1 MFTKLPDNFWGH
13 VFFEDINLE
22 AQMAAVRSLIRRNR
36 EADADL
42 EAEISE
48 LEAHVKTLADDEVGI
63 AEAFWV
69 DQMEH
74 SVFQDAANSMAA
86 VGMLAPM
93 FEALFTNLF
102 AALGQ
107 AADPKPLFPSS
118 DKTLTARK
126 QRADADHWDPHVVF
140 DSKGRREDLVAGIR
154 QLAAD
159 TGLETHLPS
168 DYGKVI
174 TGLFL
179 YRNMMFHNG
188 FEWPVERR
196 DAFAK
201 QIKSQG
207 LPDAWFRS
215 SFRNHEPWIYYM
227 STVYVDR
234 CLALVGEVLTAVGRV
249 TKPQPK
255 MAKLGTVQPEKP

>member
-13 VFFEDINLE
+13 VFFEDIDLE

-36 EADADL
+36 EADAAL

-48 LEAHVKTLADDEVGI
+48 LEAQVKTLEENEAGI

-69 DQMEH
+69 GQMEH

-93 FEALFTNLF
+93 FEAIFTNLF
-102 AALGQ
+102 AALGR
-107 AADPKPLFPSS
+107 ATNSKPLFHSS
-118 DKTLTARK
+118 EEALTARK
-126 QRADADHWDPHVVF
+126 QRAIADHWDPHVVF
-140 DSKGRREDLVAGIR
+140 DSKGRREDLVAGIL
-154 QLAAD
+154 QLATD
-159 TGLETHLPS
+159 TGLEAHLPS

-201 QIKSQG
+201 QIKNQG

-215 SFRNHEPWIYYM
+215 SFRNHQPWIYYM

-234 CLALVGEVLTAVGRV
+234 CLALVGEVLTAVGRM

-255 MAKLGTVQPEKP
+255 TGKLGTVQAENS

>member
-1 MFTKLPDNFWGH
+1 MLFKMPDSVWGH
-13 VFFEDINLE
+13 IFFEDIDLE
-22 AQMAAVRSLIRRNR
+22 AQMAAVRSLIHRNR
-36 EADADL
+36 EADAALDEEIAGL
-42 EAEISE
+42 AAQVQTVEEHEAGIVEC
-48 LEAHVKTLADDEVGI
+48 LWVG
-63 AEAFWV
+63 
-69 DQMEH
+69 QMEH

-107 AADPKPLFPSS
+107 AAAPKLVFPSTN
-118 DKTLTARK
+118 DGLTDRK
-126 QRADADHWDPHVVF
+126 RRVNGDHWDPHVVF

-159 TGLETHLPS
+159 TGLEPLLPK

-196 DAFAK
+196 AAFAAQVK
-201 QIKSQG
+201 NQN
-207 LPDAWFRS
+207 LPEDWFRH
-215 SFRNHEPWIYYM
+215 SFRDGEPWIYYM
-227 STVYVDR
+227 TTTYVDR
-234 CLALVGEVLTAVGRV
+234 CLVLVDEVLTAVGQL
-249 TKPQPK
+249 TKPKSKAAQADVAEAVK
-255 MAKLGTVQPEKP
+255 S